1 MDVAE
6 ALRARLATAG
16 LEPPADAR
24 ERERLERDLAVHLER
39 VAALT
44 EAGRVLEAGDPPYTD
59 PTGAAEPR

>member
-16 LEPPADAR
+16 LEPPSDAR
-24 ERERLERDLAVHLER
+24 ERERLERDFAVHLER

-44 EAGRVLEAGDPPYTD
+44 RAERVLEPGDLPYTD
-59 PTGAAEPR
+59 PTRAAEPR